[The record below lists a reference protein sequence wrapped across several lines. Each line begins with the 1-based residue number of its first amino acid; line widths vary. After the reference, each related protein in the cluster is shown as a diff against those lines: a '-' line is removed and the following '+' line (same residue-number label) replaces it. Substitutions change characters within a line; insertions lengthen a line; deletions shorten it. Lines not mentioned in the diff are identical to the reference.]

1 MDHLTSF
8 FPAGR
13 DRGVTVAV
21 EGFFAFVWFG
31 WGQAAPPSW
40 LVVPLAAGGGLA
52 VLLTVAGVVL
62 TMRSAGPLRV
72 MSDRAVRRRYSII
85 VGLEFGLL
93 GVGAAVLGAAGQD
106 RWIPVWICAGVGV
119 HFFPLASTLAN
130 RSLRLLGVLL
140 IAVAAAALATGL
152 ASGTAPSTVTG
163 AGAGL
168 CLLAFGVATLL
179 IRDAQVPRVLASSN
193 TTRGVEGMDG
203 ATVPVAV
210 VTSRAEAELIV
221 GMLRNNGLRA
231 AVSAD
236 DAGEEEPQLQ
246 LQGVRVLVA
255 PSDEAP
261 ARRLIAA
268 AGDTPS

>member
-1 MDHLTSF
+1 VTDHLTSF

-40 LVVPLAAGGGLA
+40 LVVPLAVGAGLA

-62 TMRSAGPLRV
+62 TTRSAGSLRV
-72 MSDRAVRRRYSII
+72 MADPAVRRRYSII

-93 GVGAAVLGAAGQD
+93 GAGAAVLGTTGQD

-140 IAVAAAALATGL
+140 I
-152 ASGTAPSTVTG
+152 
-163 AGAGL
+163 GL
-168 CLLAFGVATLL
+168 CLLAFGLATL
-179 IRDAQVPRVLASSN
+179 ITARRRP
-193 TTRGVEGMDG
+193 
-203 ATVPVAV
+203 AV
-210 VTSRAEAELIV
+210 KI
-221 GMLRNNGLRA
+221 
-231 AVSAD
+231 
-236 DAGEEEPQLQ
+236 Q
-246 LQGVRVLVA
+246 VA
-255 PSDEAP
+255 PSLPRSVRWLTVASISTGRGKHERTVA
-261 ARRLIAA
+261 
-268 AGDTPS
+268 